1 MRQTYSTEKTKKGVR
16 KKKDNRDKKKCPF
29 DFILL
34 KYILLLSYHKQ
45 GVVKAF
51 KVKEAYLFQDYISNG
66 NIGNWKIY
74 ALIQINLKK

>member
-16 KKKDNRDKKKCPF
+16 KKRTIEIKKVSIRPYLTKV
-29 DFILL
+29 
-34 KYILLLSYHKQ
+34 LLLSYHKQ

-74 ALIQINLKK
+74 PLIQINLKK